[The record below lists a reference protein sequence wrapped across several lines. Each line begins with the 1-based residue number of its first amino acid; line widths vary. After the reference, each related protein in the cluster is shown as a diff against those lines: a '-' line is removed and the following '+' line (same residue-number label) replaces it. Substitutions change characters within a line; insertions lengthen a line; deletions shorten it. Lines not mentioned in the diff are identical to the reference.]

1 MAFYYDGYTGP
12 QKFWG
17 RTSPEE
23 LVREYGTPL
32 YVYNER
38 ILRERCREMKNLV
51 KYPNFAVN
59 YSAKAN
65 SNLHFLR
72 IVREEGLVVDAM
84 SLGEI
89 AVEEA
94 AGFDHDHIFFI
105 SNNMSREEMAA
116 VIEKGILISVDSLS
130 QLEIFGRCV

>member
-1 MAFYYDGYTGP
+1 MSFYYDGYTGP

-17 RTSPEE
+17 QTSPAE
-23 LVREYGTPL
+23 LVQEYGTPL
-32 YVYNER
+32 YVYNEK

-94 AGFDHDHIFFI
+94 HF
-105 SNNMSREEMAA
+105 EY
-116 VIEKGILISVDSLS
+116 SLNGP
-130 QLEIFGRCV
+130 L

>member
-1 MAFYYDGYTGP
+1 MSFYYDGYTGP

-17 RTSPEE
+17 QTSPAE
-23 LVREYGTPL
+23 LVQEYGTPL
-32 YVYNER
+32 YVYNEK

-94 AGFDHDHIFFI
+94 AGFDNQHIFFI
-105 SNNMSREEMAA
+105 SNNVSREEMAA
-116 VIEKGILISVDSLS
+116 VIEKGILISVDSVAA
-130 QLEIFGRCV
+130 GDV